1 MRVRRV
7 LLVDSS
13 QYWPSNPLFAE
24 ALEEVAARRGWEWT
38 VLDESWLLDPAHGA
52 LRERLG
58 RFEAL
63 ATVLLAGPLFA
74 SAAEALR
81 AQLEQRPVLP
91 RSGLIESATA
101 LAGDMVVARFA
112 CTSVQD
118 LLQTLRARLDG
129 IPALLGDDPW
139 ARRT

>member
-1 MRVRRV
+1 M
-7 LLVDSS
+7 
-13 QYWPSNPLFAE
+13 
-24 ALEEVAARRGWEWT
+24 
-38 VLDESWLLDPAHGA
+38 
-52 LRERLG
+52 
-58 RFEAL
+58 
-63 ATVLLAGPLFA
+63 
-74 SAAEALR
+74 
-81 AQLEQRPVLP
+81 LP